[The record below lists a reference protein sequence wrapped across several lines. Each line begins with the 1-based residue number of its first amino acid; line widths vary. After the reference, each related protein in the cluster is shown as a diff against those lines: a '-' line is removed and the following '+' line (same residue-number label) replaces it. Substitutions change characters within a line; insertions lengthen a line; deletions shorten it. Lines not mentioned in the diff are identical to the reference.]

1 MDTFLLRQMH
11 ANTCD
16 EQKHNLLLAAS
27 EHCRCYPNLK
37 TLILMVPAAIKMNS
51 LAYCNTATELLSRRH
66 WHEIS
71 SWTV

>member
-1 MDTFLLRQMH
+1 
-11 ANTCD
+11 
-16 EQKHNLLLAAS
+16 
-27 EHCRCYPNLK
+27 
-37 TLILMVPAAIKMNS
+37 MNS